1 MLEYLTDRF
10 FRLKQ
15 ALEQARAALPDA
27 SFAGQEGIDPDL
39 IIRINCV
46 LHNSDDYEV
55 LKRALIDAR
64 EALPIAWINH
74 GGVSQEL
81 LDLIDSAILM

>member
-1 MLEYLTDRF
+1 MLEYLTNHF

-27 SFAGQEGIDPDL
+27 SFAEQEGIDPDL
-39 IIRINCV
+39 IVCINCV
-46 LHNSDDYEV
+46 LHSSDDFEV
-55 LKRALIDAR
+55 LKLALMDAR
-64 EALPIAWINH
+64 EALPTAWINH

-81 LDLIDSAILM
+81 LDLIDSALHM

>member
-1 MLEYLTDRF
+1 MLEYLTNRF

-27 SFAGQEGIDPDL
+27 SFAEQEGIDPDL
-39 IIRINCV
+39 IVRINCV
-46 LHNSDDYEV
+46 LQSSDNHEL
-55 LKRALIDAR
+55 LKLALMDAR

-81 LDLIDSAILM
+81 LDLIDSAIQM